1 MSNKLHFFNSITGLF
16 FVLGKNFVSEDVGD
30 SYELHDTN
38 LTAVIQHTFEGCTPC
53 AAPLRYRGC
62 IVARL
67 VSNGAAGR
75 FRVFVPADN
84 CLEQTE
90 SGVGY
95 CPGADNVKACKA
107 LVDFYIAQ
115 GWVKKLQPVYQEKL
129 VRLPCVNL
137 PARSSRTNTF
147 AHLLA
152 LCSGKGILCERNGR
166 TIELEAPGSGT
177 TVICNSVSEALE
189 EYRTEPLFT
198 KLPIKIYGRAVTI

>member
-1 MSNKLHFFNSITGLF
+1 MSNKLHFFNSVTGLF

-62 IVARL
+62 IIARL
-67 VSNGAAGR
+67 VNNGVAGR

-95 CPGADNVKACKA
+95 CPGADSVKACRA

-115 GWVKKLQPVYQEKL
+115 GWVKKLQPVYQEN
-129 VRLPCVNL
+129 VCVPRVNL

-152 LCSGKGILCERNGR
+152 LCSSKGILCERNGR

>member
-16 FVLGKNFVSEDVGD
+16 FAGKNFASEDIGD
-30 SYELHDTN
+30 SYELDTH
-38 LTAVIQHTFEGCTPC
+38 LTAVIQQFEGCTPC

-62 IVARL
+62 IIARL
-67 VSNGAAGR
+67 VNNGVASR
-75 FRVFVPADN
+75 FRVFVPADK
-84 CLEQTE
+84 CLAQTE
-90 SGVGY
+90 SGAAY
-95 CPGADNVKACKA
+95 CPGADNVQACKA

-115 GWVKKLQPVYQEKL
+115 GWVKKPQPVYQEKL
-129 VRLPCVNL
+129 VRLPRVNL
-137 PARSSRTNTF
+137 PARSSRANTF

-152 LCSGKGILCERNGR
+152 LCSSKGIICERNGR

-198 KLPIKIYGRAVTI
+198 KLPIKIYGFAVTI